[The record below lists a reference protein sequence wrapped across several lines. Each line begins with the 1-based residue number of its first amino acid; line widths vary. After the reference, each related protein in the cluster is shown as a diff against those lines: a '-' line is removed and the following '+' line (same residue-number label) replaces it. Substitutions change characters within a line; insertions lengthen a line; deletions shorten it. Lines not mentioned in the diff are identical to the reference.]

1 MPMLRPFRR
10 DTSAPSSRFS
20 VPPVIPPT
28 MPAEIPQVATHA
40 PAVPAISIMLQRSF
54 APAAARFYR
63 PELDMLRFF
72 AFFGV
77 FFYHTAMFPAAFFAK
92 HHLPASFG
100 IFENSVAEAGA
111 FGVDLFFAL
120 SAYLITELL
129 LREKQQH
136 GDVDVPA
143 FYARRILRIWPLYF
157 AFLALVVLVP
167 VLNPRHVLS
176 FRYIIPFFLL
186 VGNWACVVFGFPAHS
201 IAAPLWSVCIEEQFY
216 LLWPPVV
223 RHATRRNILYSAIAM
238 LGLANLARVG
248 AVLLHA
254 QYPKIWCNTL
264 TRLDPIAM
272 GIVVAVVLGGAAPSF
287 RPAARLALLAC
298 GLSSLVL
305 VGWGADLAHLAPLRW
320 QATMIGY
327 PVVAIGCTLILLAVL
342 GSQWRGTDSAA
353 LRYLGKISYG
363 LYVYHMLGIWIA
375 DRLLSFGSSL
385 LRGGA
390 RFVLALGLTII
401 ISAISY
407 RFLEAPFLRLKR
419 QFTYVPSRPI

>member
-1 MPMLRPFRR
+1 
-10 DTSAPSSRFS
+10 
-20 VPPVIPPT
+20 VIS
-28 MPAEIPQVATHA
+28 PAITTEIPQVATHA
-40 PAVPAISIMLQRSF
+40 PAVPAISIALQRSVG
-54 APAAARFYR
+54 PPAARFYR

-77 FFYHTAMFPAAFFAK
+77 FFYHIAMFPAAFFAK
-92 HHLPASFG
+92 HHLPASLG
-100 IFENSVAEAGA
+100 VLENSVAEAGA

-129 LREKQQH
+129 QREKEQR

-143 FYARRILRIWPLYF
+143 FYTRRILRIWPLYF
-157 AFLALVVLVP
+157 AFIALVALVP
-167 VLNPRHVLS
+167 ALNPRHVLGL
-176 FRYIIPFFLL
+176 RYIIPFFLL
-186 VGNWACVVFGFPAHS
+186 VGNWACVVFGFPAQS

-223 RHATRRNILYSAIAM
+223 RHLTRRNILYSAIGM
-238 LGLANLARVG
+238 LALANVARVA

-264 TRLDPIAM
+264 TRLDPIAL
-272 GIVVAVVLGGAAPSF
+272 GIIVAVVLGDVAPSF
-287 RPAARLALLAC
+287 HPAARVGLLAC
-298 GLSSLVL
+298 GVSSLVL
-305 VGWGADLAHLAPLRW
+305 VGWGADLTRLAPLRW
-320 QATMIGY
+320 QATMLGY

-342 GSQWRGTDSAA
+342 GSRWRWTGSGS

-375 DRLLSFGSSL
+375 DRLLTGGSSL

-390 RFVLALGLTII
+390 RFVLALGLTILL
-401 ISAISY
+401 SAISY
-407 RFLEAPFLRLKR
+407 QFLEAPFLRLKR